1 MRPRCRRA
9 KKGALE
15 HARAGASHRDRP
27 PGGGSG
33 PVAGLRDAGLEAA
46 EAVIRAGM
54 LHAGAGLLGR
64 LLASDPGYRG
74 PRAACGNGHQA
85 GFVAYRGKIIDT
97 VLGPVTLARAWYHC
111 AACGHG
117 LAPRDADLGVAGAA
131 PSPAPPALEH
141 PSPPPPPLPQAR
153 P

>member
-1 MRPRCRRA
+1 
-9 KKGALE
+9 
-15 HARAGASHRDRP
+15 
-27 PGGGSG
+27 
-33 PVAGLRDAGLEAA
+33 
-46 EAVIRAGM
+46 M

-111 AACGHG
+111 PACGHG
-117 LAPRDADLGVAGAA
+117 LAPRDAELGVAGAS
-131 PSPAPPALEH
+131 PSPGPRGGRQPAPAPPPGPEG
-141 PSPPPPPLPQAR
+141 PPRPGGPARGGAAAQAA
-153 P
+153 

>member
-1 MRPRCRRA
+1 
-9 KKGALE
+9 
-15 HARAGASHRDRP
+15 
-27 PGGGSG
+27 
-33 PVAGLRDAGLEAA
+33 
-46 EAVIRAGM
+46 M

-111 AACGHG
+111 PACGHG
-117 LAPRDADLGVAGAA
+117 LAPRDAELGVAGAP
-131 PSPAPPALEH
+131 PSPGQPAPDGQAPAAPPRPE
-141 PSPPPPPLPQAR
+141 AR
-153 P
+153 RRPGGPGARRLVRTRGARSAPAG